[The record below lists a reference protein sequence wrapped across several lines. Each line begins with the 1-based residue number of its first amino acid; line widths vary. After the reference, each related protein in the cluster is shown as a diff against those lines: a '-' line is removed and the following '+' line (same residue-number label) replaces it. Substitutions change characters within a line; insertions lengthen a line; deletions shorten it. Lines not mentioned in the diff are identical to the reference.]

1 MAVQESEDP
10 RKIRSR
16 NRLLDAAAELLLSG
30 GIEAVT
36 IDAVVRTSKVART
49 TLYRHFDSSTQLL
62 AATFDRLLP
71 PPAEAPTIGT
81 LRTRLVELLY
91 HQARL
96 INEAPLQLTTLAW
109 LALSPE
115 VADQGSALADL
126 RHRFI
131 EQHRTPFEAVLG
143 NPDTAARFAD
153 YDSELA
159 LLQLVGP
166 ILLAKLAGLARDD
179 RADCTRIVDDF
190 LAARQAGRVQCG

>member
-1 MAVQESEDP
+1 MAEQESEDP

-71 PPAEAPTIGT
+71 PPAAAPTTGP
-81 LRTRLVELLY
+81 LRTRLIELLY
-91 HQARL
+91 HQATL
-96 INEAPLQLTTLAW
+96 ISQAPMQLTTLAW

-115 VADQGSALADL
+115 VADQGSALAAL

-131 EQHRTPFEAVLG
+131 EQHRAPFEEVLA
-143 NPDTAARFAD
+143 NPDTAAQLGD
-153 YDSELA
+153 YDTELA

-166 ILLAKLAGLARDD
+166 ILTAKLVGFERDD
-179 RADCTRIVDDF
+179 RADCVRIVDDF
-190 LAARQAGRVQCG
+190 LAARRAGR